1 MPTIFDAETIFAVF
15 GPWVLGFG
23 LILTRTAALIVATP
37 LFSSPMVPTMTKAGL
52 VGTLALVV
60 TVSTGPDIPPVQLN
74 LLSIA
79 GAVVHEAIVGAVMGL
94 AVAVAF
100 GALHFTG
107 QMVGIQMGFAI
118 ANVVDPSTY
127 QQVGVV
133 AQLLNLMGLSLFLVF
148 DGHLMIL
155 RAFFQS
161 FEIASIGA
169 LEPQGGVIIAE
180 LVRQGGLLFSVGL
193 KIALPVV
200 CVVLL
205 VNVGLATIAR
215 TVPQV
220 NIFVIG
226 FMITISLGLVL
237 LGMAM
242 PSTAKVFE
250 SLIEEAVRTAIK
262 MSRLF

>member
-1 MPTIFDAETIFAVF
+1 MPTIFDAETIFAVL

-23 LILTRTAALIVATP
+23 LILTRTAGLVLATP
-37 LFSSPMVPTMTKAGL
+37 LFSSPLVPSMTKAGL
-52 VGTLALVV
+52 VGVLALVV
-60 TVSTGPDIPPVQLN
+60 TISTGPPVAPVELN
-74 LLSIA
+74 TLSIA
-79 GAVVHEAIVGAVMGL
+79 GAMVHEGIVGAVMGL

-118 ANVVDPSTY
+118 ANVVDPSTF

-148 DGHLMIL
+148 DGHLLIL

-161 FEIASIGA
+161 FEVAPLGA
-169 LEPQGGVIIAE
+169 LEPDGGLIIGE
-180 LVRQGGLLFSVGL
+180 LVRQGGLLFSLGL

-226 FMITISLGLVL
+226 FMITISLGLIL
-237 LGMAM
+237 LGLAL
-242 PSTAKVFE
+242 PATAVVFE
-250 SLIEEAVRTAIK
+250 QLIEDAIRSAIQLSK
-262 MSRLF
+262 MF